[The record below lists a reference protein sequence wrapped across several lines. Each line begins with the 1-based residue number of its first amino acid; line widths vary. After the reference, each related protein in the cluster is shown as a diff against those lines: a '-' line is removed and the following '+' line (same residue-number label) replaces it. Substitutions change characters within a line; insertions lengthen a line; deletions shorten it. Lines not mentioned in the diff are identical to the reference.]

1 MTSLPFEI
9 VTADADV
16 VVAGAGGAASR
27 AALSA
32 AQAGAR
38 VLLLA
43 KAPLH
48 SGGSSVHGASEIMGI
63 NAAAGFGDERD
74 APEVHYEDTMRL
86 ARGFVDASLVRV
98 LAEEAPSRI
107 RELVELGVPF
117 DRNGNRYS
125 LIRSDFNSYGRAMTA
140 QGRTGRAIVDAL
152 TGAVV
157 EAGVRVEA
165 PCMLADI
172 LRDAEGH
179 VCGAL
184 AWDLT
189 RHRFL
194 HIRTPAVVLGSGG
207 VHGAF
212 SQQVSTAEMTGDGQ
226 AIAFRHGAELVNLE
240 FHQFGPAMIHPHVQL
255 FSKSIFVLDPE
266 ITNAEGE
273 VFLPRYLPE
282 GVSVEAVLHEKV
294 FPFTTSNISRYLDTA
309 MHREIAEGR
318 GTERGGVWFSFT
330 HQPRE
335 RLAAGAPNTFRWLSE
350 RGLDMAKD
358 RFEVGIAFQC
368 MNGGVRM
375 TGPDA
380 QSTIPGLFVCGEVAG
395 GVRGPDRP
403 GGNSLC
409 EGQVFGHCAGRGA
422 AGEAARHGR
431 PAEPATLAAS
441 LDDLAAAFARPADP
455 ELSEMGDAIRAGMQ
469 AQCLVEKSEAGLSA
483 VRETARTARRE
494 IGARLALTPETVASG
509 LSLRNLALVAEL
521 VLNSCIT
528 RDETRGAHN
537 RVDRPERDDARH
549 GHSYVA
555 TRDGEDGIALHPL
568 TYA

>member
-1 MTSLPFEI
+1 VSAFPFEI
-9 VTADADV
+9 LADEADV
-16 VVAGAGGAASR
+16 VVVGAGGAASR

-38 VLLLA
+38 VVLLA
-43 KAPLH
+43 KAPLRT
-48 SGGSSVHGASEIMGI
+48 GGSSVHGASEIMGI

-86 ARGFVDASLVRV
+86 ARGFVDDSLVRV
-98 LAEEAPSRI
+98 LAEEAPQRI
-107 RELVELGVPF
+107 RDLVALGVPF
-117 DRNGNRYS
+117 DQAGNRYN

-140 QGRTGRAIVDAL
+140 KGRTGRAIVDTLTTAL
-152 TGAVV
+152 V

-165 PCMLADI
+165 PCMLVDI
-172 LRDAEGH
+172 VRDTDGH

-184 AWDLT
+184 AWDLA

-194 HIRTPAVVLGSGG
+194 HIRAPAVVLGSGG

-273 VFLPRYLPE
+273 AFLPRYLPE
-282 GVSVEAVLHEKV
+282 GVSVEEVLHEKV
-294 FPFTTSNISRYLDTA
+294 FPFTTSNVSRYLDTA
-309 MHREIAEGR
+309 MQREIAEGR
-318 GTERGGVWFSFT
+318 GTERGGVWFSFA
-330 HQPRE
+330 HQPRQ
-335 RLAAGAPNTFRWLSE
+335 RLAAGAPNTFRWLQE
-350 RGLDMAKD
+350 RGLDMSQD

-409 EGQVFGHCAGRGA
+409 EGQVFGHCAGSGA
-422 AGEAARHGR
+422 AAEARRHGR
-431 PAEPATLAAS
+431 PGEPATLAAS
-441 LDDLAAAFARPADP
+441 LDDLAAAFARQEDP
-455 ELSEMGDAIRAGMQ
+455 ELAGMGDALRAGMQ
-469 AQCLVEKSEAGLSA
+469 AHCLVEKNEAGLME
-483 VRETARTARRE
+483 VRELARAMRHAAGE
-494 IGARLALTPETVASG
+494 RLSLAPETVPGG
-509 LSLRNLALVAEL
+509 LALRNLALVAEL
-521 VLNSCIT
+521 VLNSCIA

-549 GHSYVA
+549 GHSYVV
-555 TRDGEDGIALHPL
+555 TRDGEDGIELRPL
-568 TYA
+568 VYS

>member
-1 MTSLPFEI
+1 MTTLPFEML
-9 VTADADV
+9 TSEADV
-16 VVAGAGGAASR
+16 VVVGAGGAASR

-43 KAPLH
+43 KAPLRT
-48 SGGSSVHGASEIMGI
+48 GGSSVHGASEIMGI
-63 NAAAGFGDERD
+63 NAAAGFGSESDT
-74 APEVHYEDTMRL
+74 PEVHYEDTMRL
-86 ARGFVDASLVRV
+86 ARGFVDSSLVRV
-98 LAEEAPSRI
+98 LAEDAPQRV
-107 RELVELGVPF
+107 RDLVDLGVPF
-117 DRNGNRYS
+117 DQTGNRYA

-140 QGRTGRAIVDAL
+140 RGRTGRAIVDAL
-152 TGAVV
+152 TEAML

-165 PCMLADI
+165 PCMLVDI
-172 LRDAEGH
+172 VRDAHGH

-184 AWDLT
+184 AWDLA
-189 RHRFL
+189 RGRML
-194 HIRTPAVVLGSGG
+194 HIRAPAVVLGSGG

-266 ITNAEGE
+266 ITNADGE
-273 VFLPRYLPE
+273 AFLPRYLPE
-282 GVSVEAVLHEKV
+282 GVSETEVLHEKV

-309 MHREIAEGR
+309 MQREIAEGR
-318 GTERGGVWFSFT
+318 GTERGGVWFSFA

-350 RGLDMAKD
+350 QGLDMARDK
-358 RFEVGIAFQC
+358 FEVGIAFQC

-375 TGPDA
+375 TAADA

-409 EGQVFGHCAGRGA
+409 EGQVFGHCAGQGA
-422 AGEAARHGR
+422 AAEAARYRAGQ
-431 PAEPATLAAS
+431 PATLTAS
-441 LDDLAAAFARPADP
+441 LDDLAVAFARPEDP
-455 ELSEMGDAIRAGMQ
+455 ELAEMGQAIRTGMQ
-469 AQCLVEKSEAGLSA
+469 AHCLVEKTEAGLSA
-483 VRETARTARRE
+483 VRETASTARRE
-494 IGARLALTPETVASG
+494 IEARLSLTTETVAAG
-509 LSLRNLALVAEL
+509 LSLRNLALMAEL
-521 VLNSCIT
+521 VLTSCIA

-537 RVDRPERDDARH
+537 RVDRPARDDARH
-549 GHSYVA
+549 AHSYVA
-555 TRDGEDGIALHPL
+555 TREGEDGIDLRPL
-568 TYA
+568 AYA